1 MRRPWL
7 EIASGAAGILLGIV
21 AFVTGEGRSEMT
33 FIGVLLLLSGSI
45 GIAIGVEEARRKRRS

>member
-21 AFVTGEGRSEMT
+21 AFATGEGRPEMT
-33 FIGVLLLLSGSI
+33 FVGVLLLLSGSI
-45 GIAIGVEEARRKRRS
+45 GIAIGAEEARRKKKS